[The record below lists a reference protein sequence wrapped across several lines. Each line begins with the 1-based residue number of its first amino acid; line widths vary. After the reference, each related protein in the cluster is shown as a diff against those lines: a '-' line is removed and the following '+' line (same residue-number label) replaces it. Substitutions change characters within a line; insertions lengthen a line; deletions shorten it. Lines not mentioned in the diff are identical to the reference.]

1 MAPPRD
7 DIPDFEL
14 IRRMADQKAD
24 FAQAREAWA
33 RFYVRHHGFLL
44 RRCETNHAYVLG
56 MPGVEE
62 VVQDTFM
69 KVFDG
74 ASTFN
79 CADACEP
86 SVQISKSRGWLVR
99 ISENLIRDRFR
110 RQPEVCTVDEDELER
125 HSSGTGGDP
134 DQTSLPESERLRL
147 LKFGLAQLSDTEQT
161 VLRATMFWWQP
172 DQQHQRMPHE
182 AMTQLSKH
190 VGKSPEA
197 IRQIRLRA
205 LKKLESYVRDNLRD
219 ENAT

>member
-1 MAPPRD
+1 
-7 DIPDFEL
+7 
-14 IRRMADQKAD
+14 MADQKAD

-79 CADACEP
+79 CADVCEP

-99 ISENLIRDRFR
+99 ISENIIRDRFR
-110 RQPEVCTVDEDELER
+110 RQPEVCTVDEDELAVR
-125 HSSGTGGDP
+125 GGTPRISRVAVSS
-134 DQTSLPESERLRL
+134 Q
-147 LKFGLAQLSDTEQT
+147 
-161 VLRATMFWWQP
+161 
-172 DQQHQRMPHE
+172 
-182 AMTQLSKH
+182 AM
-190 VGKSPEA
+190 
-197 IRQIRLRA
+197 A
-205 LKKLESYVRDNLRD
+205 L
-219 ENAT
+219 